1 MNFLLIVL
9 IPFVFI
15 AFWAFIVSILAQFG
29 WSTLARDYKTSPE
42 FYGTDYGIVSAR
54 INLVNYKA
62 SLILKYNDEGIFL
75 RPSILFR
82 ISHPP
87 VFVPWNEISAVDEG
101 QFLFAKYVKIGVG
114 SPVVANIFLSK
125 RTFDQLRG
133 TFQKYG
139 ELV

>member
-1 MNFLLIVL
+1 MNLLLIVL
-9 IPFVFI
+9 IPVIFI
-15 AFWAFIVSILAQFG
+15 GFWIFIVFILAQFG
-29 WSTLARDYKTSPE
+29 WSNLAQNYKTSTE

-54 INLVNYKA
+54 VNIVNYKA

-75 RPSILFR
+75 RPTIPFR
-82 ISHPP
+82 IYHPP

-114 SPVVANIFLSK
+114 SPKVASIFLSK

-133 TFQKYG
+133 TFEKYG